1 MTEIILIG
9 PAGTGKSTLASLL
22 ATRLGRPRVSLDE
35 MRWAY
40 YAEVGYDRDYGQ
52 QLRETLGF
60 PALVRYWERFG
71 AHAVERV
78 LADHHD
84 CVIDF
89 GAAHSVYEDE
99 QDFRRVQQ
107 ALAPYAN
114 VVLIL
119 PSPDPDESI
128 RILEERQQVL
138 APPADLGIIGGLLT
152 FQVKQHCNGDLAK
165 IVIYTKG
172 KTPEETCDELMG
184 VLRL

>member
-22 ATRLGRPRVSLDE
+22 AKRLSMPQVSLDQV
-35 MRWAY
+35 RWAY
-40 YAEVGYDRDYGQ
+40 YAEVGYDEDYAR
-52 QLRETLGF
+52 QLRETRGF
-60 PALVRYWERFG
+60 PALVRYWEQFG

-84 CVIDF
+84 CVIAF
-89 GAAHSVYEDE
+89 GSGHSVYEDE
-99 QDFRRVQQ
+99 ADFRRVQQ
-107 ALAPYAN
+107 ALAPYPN

-128 RILEERQQVL
+128 RILEERQQVS

-152 FQVKQHCNGDLAK
+152 FQVKHHCNRDLAK
-165 IVIYTKG
+165 IVIYTND
-172 KTPEETCDELMG
+172 KTPEETCDELIRQ
-184 VLRL
+184 LSL

>member
-9 PAGTGKSTLASLL
+9 PAGTGKTTLASLL
-22 ATRLGRPRVSLDE
+22 ATRLGMPKVSLDE
-35 MRWAY
+35 ERWAY
-40 YAEVGYDRDYGQ
+40 YAEIGYDRDYGQ
-52 QLRETLGF
+52 QLRETQGF

-84 CVIDF
+84 CVIAF
-89 GAAHSVYEDE
+89 GSGHSVYEDE
-99 QDFRRVQQ
+99 ENLKRVQK
-107 ALAPYAN
+107 ALAPYPN

-128 RILEERQQVL
+128 RILEERQQSL

-152 FQVKQHCNGDLAK
+152 FQVKHHCNRDLAK
-165 IVIYTKG
+165 IVIYTLD
-172 KTPEETCDELMG
+172 KTPEETCDDLIH
-184 VLRL
+184 RLSL